1 MSEQSLTEVMKST
14 DPMTLA
20 IPLIAL
26 LAVGAL
32 ATLYMDRKAG
42 IPWQATVLRAVGG
55 LCMPIA
61 FVLSIFFILQ
71 TIALVFLAFMAA
83 GTTDPTPLTES
94 IPLYIGNGIAAAL
107 FAAMGQ
113 GFQAAACEAVQNAE
127 PSPNVN
133 GGGST

>member
-1 MSEQSLTEVMKST
+1 MSQQSLTEVLGNT

-20 IPLIAL
+20 IPLIVL

-42 IPWQATVLRAVGG
+42 IPWQATVLRAIGG

-61 FVLSIFFILQ
+61 FLLSIFFILQ

-83 GTTDPTPLTES
+83 GTTDPTPLTDS
-94 IPLYIGNGIAAAL
+94 MPLYIGNGIAAAL
-107 FAAMGQ
+107 FASMGR
-113 GFQAAACEAVQNAE
+113 GFQAAASDTVRNAE
-127 PSPNVN
+127 QSPKTNKEEA
-133 GGGST
+133 